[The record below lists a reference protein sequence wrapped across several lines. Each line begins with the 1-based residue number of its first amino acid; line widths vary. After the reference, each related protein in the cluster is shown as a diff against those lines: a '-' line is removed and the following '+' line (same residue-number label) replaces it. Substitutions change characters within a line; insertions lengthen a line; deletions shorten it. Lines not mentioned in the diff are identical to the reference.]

1 MEDKNFINIEKKYL
15 SNFKDLIKN
24 NKIKEAIKVL
34 NEVEKKG
41 FSEEFINSLIYLF
54 LDSKIKNQGNV
65 GSFFDGLIIEQI
77 KRGGAF
83 SSQAYSAFRNFL
95 NSKENR
101 FIDFESRSKEN
112 CNISN
117 KNRTS
122 EMSVALSQGT
132 HSVFHWKNYIAFKS
146 VFDLAIYS
154 MLITEL
160 KPNIIIEIGSGE
172 GGSAIWLADTMKIL
186 GLEPKVYSYDINKPN
201 INYTG
206 VNFFQF
212 DLNNLGNKEDFPK
225 SEDWGGVKLIIEDA
239 HVNIPT
245 VLNSIDNK
253 LNKGDYFIV
262 EDSDIKQK
270 ELKSFILKSKNNYL
284 LDKYFLDFFG
294 RNGTSAKNSIF
305 KIG

>member
-1 MEDKNFINIEKKYL
+1 MDGKNFINTEKKYL
-15 SNFKDLIKN
+15 SNLKDLIKN

-41 FSEEFINSLIYLF
+41 FSEVFINNLIYL
-54 LDSKIKNQGNV
+54 LLESKLKNQENV
-65 GSFFDGLIIEQI
+65 GSFFDGLIINQI

-83 SSQAYSAFRNFL
+83 SSQAHSAFRIFL
-95 NSKENR
+95 NSKEYR
-101 FIDFESRSKEN
+101 FVDFHSRLQETS
-112 CNISN
+112 NIPN
-117 KNRTS
+117 GNRTS

-160 KPNIIIEIGSGE
+160 KPNIIIEIGSGK
-172 GGSAIWLADTMKIL
+172 GGSTIWLADMMKIL
-186 GLEPKVYSYDINKPN
+186 GLEPKVYSYDIDKPK
-201 INYTG
+201 INYPG

-212 DLNNLGNKEDFPK
+212 DLNNLNNKEEFPK
-225 SEDWGGVKLIIEDA
+225 SEDWTGVKLVIEDA

-245 VLNSIDNK
+245 VLNTIDDK
-253 LNKGDYFIV
+253 LNKGDYFVV

-305 KIG
+305 KTG